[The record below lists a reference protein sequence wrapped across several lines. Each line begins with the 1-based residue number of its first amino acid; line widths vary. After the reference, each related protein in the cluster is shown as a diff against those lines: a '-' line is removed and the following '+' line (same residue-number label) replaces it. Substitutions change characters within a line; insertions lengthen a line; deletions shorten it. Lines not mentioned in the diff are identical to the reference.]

1 MLAEHVAAVH
11 RGVHGSR
18 YGFRPP
24 YTQFSVPTRNAHPG
38 GDPYTNQYFSRYLRT
53 GPTHYAAAVKPDRSP
68 RDEPANPAL
77 RDASEILARAAAD
90 ETAAIEAR
98 ERYRS
103 EGLPAVEPDP
113 EIALR
118 LRAGEGVVEV
128 RPGAMLGRARLAG
141 SVASEDPI
149 SAGDLALG
157 QTQAGRLYLTTSRL
171 VLLTRPSDSPDVLEL
186 SVELASIEELALVGE
201 RLLVSLVDGTGL
213 TIDAGRPRL
222 LRVQVAAARAASRSE
237 GQPSLEGV
245 PAPIDEVAPSGLAEL
260 ALEA

>member
-1 MLAEHVAAVH
+1 VPSSNTT
-11 RGVHGSR
+11 GVR
-18 YGFRPP
+18 
-24 YTQFSVPTRNAHPG
+24 
-38 GDPYTNQYFSRYLRT
+38 DPYPDQYFSRYLRT
-53 GPTHYAAAVKPDRSP
+53 GPTLYAAAVQPDRSP
-68 RDEPANPAL
+68 RDGSANPAL
-77 RDASEILARAAAD
+77 RDASEILARSAAD
-90 ETAAIEAR
+90 ETDAIEAR

-118 LRAGEGVVEV
+118 LHTGEGVVEV
-128 RPGAMLGRARLAG
+128 RPGATLGRAPLAG
-141 SVASEDPI
+141 SVASDDPI

-186 SVELASIEELALVGE
+186 SVELANIEELALVGE

-222 LRVQVAAARAASRSE
+222 LRVQIAAARAASRSE
-237 GQPSLEGV
+237 GQPSVESV
-245 PAPIDEVAPSGLAEL
+245 PAPIDEVAPSGRAEL

>member
-1 MLAEHVAAVH
+1 MLAEDVPVVH

-24 YTQFSVPTRNAHPG
+24 YTQISVPTRNATRV
-38 GDPYTNQYFSRYLRT
+38 GDPYPDQYFSRYLRT
-53 GPTHYAAAVKPDRSP
+53 GPTHYAAAVKAHGS
-68 RDEPANPAL
+68 RDDSANPAL
-77 RDASEILARAAAD
+77 RDASEILARAASD

-98 ERYRS
+98 ARYRS

-128 RPGAMLGRARLAG
+128 RAGAMLGRALGAG
-141 SVASEDPI
+141 EDGE
-149 SAGDLALG
+149 SAGGLARG
-157 QTQAGRLYLTTSRL
+157 ETQAGRLYLTTSRL

-186 SVELASIEELALVGE
+186 SVDLADIEELALVGE
-201 RLLVSLVDGTGL
+201 RLLVSLADGSGL

-222 LRVQVAAARAASRSE
+222 LRVQVAAARAAARRE
-237 GQPSLEGV
+237 AQPSIENEATSTDAIDLVG
-245 PAPIDEVAPSGLAEL
+245 PATL

>member
-1 MLAEHVAAVH
+1 VPSSNTT
-11 RGVHGSR
+11 GVR
-18 YGFRPP
+18 
-24 YTQFSVPTRNAHPG
+24 
-38 GDPYTNQYFSRYLRT
+38 DPYPDQYFSRYLRT

-68 RDEPANPAL
+68 RDGSANPAL
-77 RDASEILARAAAD
+77 RDAAEILARSAAD

-98 ERYRS
+98 QRYRS
-103 EGLPAVEPDP
+103 DGLPAMEPDP
-113 EIALR
+113 EITLR

-128 RPGAMLGRARLAG
+128 RPGAMLARALAAGAGRG
-141 SVASEDPI
+141 TVASDDPI

-186 SVELASIEELALVGE
+186 SVELADIEELALVGE
-201 RLLVSLVDGTGL
+201 RLLVSLADGSGL

-222 LRVQVAAARAASRSE
+222 LRVQVAAARAAARGE
-237 GQPSLEGV
+237 AQPS
-245 PAPIDEVAPSGLAEL
+245 IDGEAAPSDESAPLAPATL